1 VAREIERKFLV
12 EGDGWRDAV
21 SGAQSEQIVQ
31 GYLHAG
37 ESHSVRI
44 RLRDSAARLTVKGA
58 TTGITRDEFDYEI
71 PPDDARAML
80 DLCGDLVVEKRRYV
94 LEYGDHEWIIDEF
107 TGDNEGLLVAEI
119 ELDDESQ
126 GFDRPDWLGREVSGL
141 PEYYNANLART
152 PYRLLTDK
160 GNTDTSRDNSGQ
172 K

>member
-1 VAREIERKFLV
+1 MAREIERKFLV
-12 EGDGWRDAV
+12 EGDGWRDAA

-44 RLRDSAARLTVKGA
+44 RLRDSTARLTVKSA
-58 TTGITRDEFDYEI
+58 TKGITRDEFEYEI

-94 LEYGDHEWIIDEF
+94 LDHDGHEWVIDEF

-119 ELDDESQ
+119 ELDDENQ
-126 GFDRPDWLGREVSGL
+126 AFERPEWLGEEVSER

-152 PYRLLTDK
+152 PFRVLRE
-160 GNTDTSRDNSGQ
+160 RDDS
-172 K
+172 